1 MRSRWLAGVSM
12 AFPIPSR
19 AVGALPRACFGLAA
33 GRCNFYSFPEKYGFP
48 EKSERRIGEIAG
60 SSPAITGRPTGTA
73 LVAIVPSVSTKGGFH
88 HETQTRIGRGARRRP
103 SRVRG
108 AERGGEA
115 HLHLQGHGL
124 LRGLG
129 VLSDRSAVP
138 LRRRRVEGARRR
150 LQRQPRRRGLH
161 L

>member
-1 MRSRWLAGVSM
+1 MLAPWMRSRARILG
-12 AFPIPSR
+12 SR
-19 AVGALPRACFGLAA
+19 PDGATSTASLKNTAA
-33 GRCNFYSFPEKYGFP
+33 LKKGNVESAK
-48 EKSERRIGEIAG
+48 IAG

-115 HLHLQGHGL
+115 HLHLQ
-124 LRGLG
+124 
-129 VLSDRSAVP
+129 
-138 LRRRRVEGARRR
+138 
-150 LQRQPRRRGLH
+150 
-161 L
+161 